1 MQIFWLFDAAQD
13 SAYYKWKAVCHA
25 LAFALTHTISECTR
39 RRYFIL
45 FQLTYFMDTL
55 KILCLPQECQKL
67 QTAISRMEWSWIKI
81 NIVEQDA
88 VFLPSF
94 IWNSNNLNVC
104 IWLFFFKIYIYE
116 WNVSFKLDLFTIRL
130 LSPSHNKILIIWAV

>member
-1 MQIFWLFDAAQD
+1 MQIFWLFGAAQD

-67 QTAISRMEWSWIKI
+67 QTAISRKEWSWRKI

-88 VFLPSF
+88 VFFPSF